1 MQSPLKVGVI
11 GVGAMGL
18 AMATNLHGKG
28 YAVQARDVADTA
40 IDAAAAAGI
49 GTCKSPR
56 ELADWAD
63 LLVVVVVNA
72 KQIEEVL
79 FGVDGVVKCS
89 RDGNHIDR
97 DNGNGNGNGNAPV
110 VMLCSTVSPI
120 DSAQF
125 GHRLAAV
132 GIATLDAPISGG
144 PVRAANGTMTLML
157 AGDQRIVKRLDGV
170 LNDLAS
176 KVFFI
181 SETIGDGA
189 KTKLVNNMLA
199 GINLTAG
206 DEALAL
212 CHRLGLDRQ
221 QLFDVICASSG
232 ASWIFEDRMARALRD
247 DYAPRAQAHILTK
260 DVGLAVDMAAGA
272 SIETPLGAAALQIF
286 KATIAAGLSDEDD
299 AAVIKTIDPHFN
311 RAKQRETSHD

>member
-49 GTCKSPR
+49 ATCKSPR
-56 ELADWAD
+56 ELAEWAD

-79 FGVDGVVKCS
+79 FGVDGVVQCS
-89 RDGNHIDR
+89 RGGSHIER
-97 DNGNGNGNGNAPV
+97 DNGNGNGNAPV
-110 VMLCSTVSPI
+110 VMLCSTISPI

-157 AGDQRIVKRLDGV
+157 AGDQRIVKRVDRV

-206 DEALAL
+206 AEALAL
-212 CHRLGLDRQ
+212 GHRLGLDRQ

-272 SIETPLGAAALQIF
+272 GIETPLGAAALQIF

-299 AAVIKTIDPHFN
+299 AAVIKTMDPDFN

>member
-11 GVGAMGL
+11 GIGAMGL
-18 AMATNLHGKG
+18 AMATNLHGKR
-28 YAVQARDVADTA
+28 YAVQIRDVAPA
-40 IDAAAAAGI
+40 AVSAAARAGI
-49 GTCKSPR
+49 GACDSPR
-56 ELADWAD
+56 ELAEWAD

-72 KQIEEVL
+72 KQIEDVL
-79 FGVDGVVKCS
+79 FGVGGVSHCS
-89 RDGNHIDR
+89 RAGKRSDHGD
-97 DNGNGNGNGNAPV
+97 DQGNAPV
-110 VMLCSTVSPI
+110 VMLCSTISPI

-125 GHRLAAV
+125 GQRLAEH
-132 GIATLDAPISGG
+132 GIATLDAPVSGG
-144 PVRAANGTMTLML
+144 PVRAANGTMTIML
-157 AGDQRIVKRLDGV
+157 AGDKRIVGRLDSV

-206 DEALAL
+206 AEALAL
-212 CHRLGLDRQ
+212 GHRLGLDRQ

-272 SIETPLGAAALQIF
+272 GIDTPLGDGALRVF
-286 KATIAAGLSDEDD
+286 KATIAAGFSDEDD
-299 AAVIKTIDPHFN
+299 AAVIKTIDPDFN
-311 RAKQRETSHD
+311 RKKQRAPSHD